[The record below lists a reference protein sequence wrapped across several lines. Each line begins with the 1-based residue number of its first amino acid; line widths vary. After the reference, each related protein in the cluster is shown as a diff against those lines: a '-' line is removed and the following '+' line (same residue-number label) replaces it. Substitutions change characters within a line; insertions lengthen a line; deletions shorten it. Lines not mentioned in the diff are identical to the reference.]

1 MPAEQLTHF
10 VRSLARGT
18 PDREKI
24 AMTILKD
31 RAREPVLVK
40 SGRCR
45 PFAAAGHRYDGKDD
59 HQQQQCS
66 DDHYEGRV

>member
-31 RAREPVLVK
+31 RGA
-40 SGRCR
+40 S
-45 PFAAAGHRYDGKDD
+45 
-59 HQQQQCS
+59 
-66 DDHYEGRV
+66 